1 MVRRKTSDSD
11 EQQNT
16 ISDRISFV
24 FEETTFHWSE
34 WDQQIILGSYWAGY
48 LLTLIPSG
56 WLSISLGA
64 KLMSAI
70 AIFLSSSAT
79 IALISIYY
87 FENISFLLVVSL
99 RILIGAAHGTLFP
112 VTYTLWSQ
120 WAVPNERGT
129 LASIGFSGTNIGT
142 SLAVLVGG
150 LFCRY
155 IDSGWIYTF
164 LLSGILG
171 FIWLPLW
178 LWQVSDAPENHRSI
192 SNAEREYIVGI
203 IGKNSQRR
211 SISLSALPWK
221 TIVRS
226 KPIIA
231 LFLTET
237 CQLFALFFFLTN
249 FGKIL
254 REIQQIPSQY
264 TGYILACG
272 FIFMLVGNIS
282 AGIAADNLVR
292 RNFMTLVGVRKL
304 FNSLGSFIPCL
315 CMIVFCFCD
324 EKRRILGVINAILF
338 LLSSGFSYGSGYI
351 VNYADVVPAYAGLIF
366 GIVTTISSFGAVIAN
381 IIAGIVIKQ
390 PILEDW
396 RKLYILF
403 GIVYLVGG
411 LAFML
416 WASATPEKWAT
427 LESQQEKETIE
438 ETVPMKES
446 EPNDIG
452 TRRDEHLYINA

>member
-282 AGIAADNLVR
+282 AG
-292 RNFMTLVGVRKL
+292 
-304 FNSLGSFIPCL
+304 
-315 CMIVFCFCD
+315 
-324 EKRRILGVINAILF
+324 
-338 LLSSGFSYGSGYI
+338 FSYGSGYI